1 MLQSRSY
8 NHRACLIIW
17 KKSFPYRDLARIA
30 FPLSNAFR
38 LYWLQPL
45 SASLCATFGNMV
57 FRSIPSDF
65 KMPG

>member
-8 NHRACLIIW
+8 NQRACPIIW

-38 LYWLQPL
+38 LYWLQAFISLPL
-45 SASLCATFGNMV
+45 CDLRKHGD
-57 FRSIPSDF
+57 PLY
-65 KMPG
+65 PQ